1 MLIGALSPRLWLALA
16 AAGAA
21 SLVIAFAG
29 VQSLRASHLKRELA
43 HARAA
48 LIDPATRVSW
58 RKEAVVA
65 GRALAAC
72 HAQGDKL
79 GEALAR
85 QNAAVTAV
93 SQAGARRSA
102 QAASALTAAR
112 RSGEGQRRR
121 AQAILRAREGAAGCA
136 DADALILKSAG
147 AGDAP

>member
-1 MLIGALSPRLWLALA
+1 MESPSPVPFEPVTPSDTLRPCENGLNKSVRS
-16 AAGAA
+16 A
-21 SLVIAFAG
+21 S
-29 VQSLRASHLKRELA
+29 SMPRH
-43 HARAA
+43 
-48 LIDPATRVSW
+48 
-58 RKEAVVA
+58 
-65 GRALAAC
+65 
-72 HAQGDKL
+72 
-79 GEALAR
+79 
-85 QNAAVTAV
+85 VTAI